1 MKEKKQFK
9 TEKTK
14 KSLKKLEVP
23 SFYKDKEEVK
33 EERDLEEFEE
43 EQENELFMDSD
54 AIEVEEEEGDK
65 ITFGSSFSPEDG
77 DLGDES
83 EDTGDLPETLRKN
96 RYNPTLS
103 APPESSTEPDNDE
116 LLENMRVTNEDK
128 AGLGYGD
135 NDYSD
140 ENQ

>member
-9 TEKTK
+9 VEKKQKTARK
-14 KSLKKLEVP
+14 RERP
-23 SFYKDKEEVK
+23 EIRREEEVR
-33 EERDLEEFEE
+33 EERDLEGFEEE
-43 EQENELFMDSD
+43 EQEELFMDSD
-54 AIEVEEEEGDK
+54 AIEVEEEEGDR
-65 ITFGSSFSPEDG
+65 ITFGSSFSPKDG

-83 EDTGDLPETLRKN
+83 EDNGDLPETLRRN

-103 APPESSTEPDNDE
+103 APPESSEEPDNDE

-135 NDYSD
+135 NDYS
-140 ENQ
+140 EEEQ